1 MLDLSMLRGD
11 FAKKESHL
19 NRRIQDIIEKIHGF
33 LQEPSAETVCMAEAW
48 REDFFYLYGNRN
60 STSSDGSLDEWKLLR
75 IYAVQTCFSL
85 LVKVLMRELLCE
97 RFAAKGAGMRKEDA
111 QTDCGSENYRNLVLG
126 TFAGAWGIEN
136 YCEEDFYCWPLHE
149 LDKGFGKVIGEI
161 EDLLVSYRT
170 ELSLAEFMQNSNVD
184 YIRQIYES
192 MIPKGLR
199 HALGEYYT
207 PDWLA
212 ERTLQ
217 ETMKYMDKPLT
228 ELRMIDPTCGSG
240 TFLMQA
246 IAVKRQAGCNLKNIL
261 SSVCGLDIN
270 ALAVLTART
279 NYLLSVL
286 DLLGTTDRVVLP
298 IYRVD
303 VLQLAENSA
312 LVEQI
317 GGQADILI
325 GNPPWVNWEYLPEK
339 YRLQSKYLWVEYG
352 LFSARGRE
360 RSFSKEDI
368 SVLITYIVMDKLLKR
383 SGVIG
388 FVLRQAMFKSA
399 QNGIGFR
406 RFRIRGDCGIQVLQ
420 VDDLSRIQVFDNA
433 ATSTALFFAH
443 KGADMVYPVPY
454 YVWERDSDTK
464 RCSFGAYSGL
474 KEVLEQLRITRQ
486 CAMPAVA
493 EDCTSL
499 WINAPEDKMELM
511 KRVLGSNSYRA
522 RTGVFTGGANG
533 VYWFRIHGRNDNS
546 GLVRV
551 SNIVERAK
559 RRVAQADTWLEF
571 QYLFPMIK
579 GSNVRRWNVSY
590 DTYLLCPHTA
600 ESRMWPVPGE
610 ALRDTCPAAYEYLK
624 SFREELDARKGF
636 AGWEKEIQRQEF
648 HAVLRVGSYTFS
660 KYKVVWKYIAT
671 EFVCAVVG
679 EAEDPYLGRK
689 VCLPNEKIM
698 YVSTDDETEAYYLCG
713 ILSSSVIADC
723 VKGYMS
729 PTCISAHVLD
739 KLNIPTYDARDER
752 HLEIARLCRQGHGK
766 SQIKPYL
773 DKIDTI
779 VSSMYQTETAL
790 PR

>member
-11 FAKKESHL
+11 FVKKESHL
-19 NRRIQDIIEKIHGF
+19 NRRIQDIIEEIHAF
-33 LQEPSAETVCMAEAW
+33 LKEPSAETICVTEAW
-48 REDFFYLYGNRN
+48 REEFFYLYGDRS
-60 STSSDGSLDEWKLLR
+60 STSSDSSLDEWKLLQ

-85 LVKVLMRELLCE
+85 LVKLLMREILCE
-97 RFAAKGAGMRKEDA
+97 RFAAKESGMRKENA
-111 QTDCGSENYRNLVLG
+111 QTDCGAEHYRNLILG
-126 TFAGAWGIEN
+126 TFAGAGGIEN

-149 LDKGFGKVIGEI
+149 LDRGFGKVIDEI
-161 EDLLVSYRT
+161 EDLLTSYQT
-170 ELSLAEFMQNSNVD
+170 GLSLAEFMQNSNVD

-192 MIPKGLR
+192 MIPKELR

-212 ERTLQ
+212 EQTLQ
-217 ETMKYMDKPLT
+217 EALKYTDKPLT
-228 ELRMIDPTCGSG
+228 ELRMVDPTCGSG
-240 TFLMQA
+240 TFLIQG
-246 IAVKRQAGCNLKNIL
+246 IAGKRQGNCDLKNIL

-286 DLLGTTDRVVLP
+286 DLLGTEDRVVLP
-298 IYRVD
+298 VYRVD
-303 VLQLAENSA
+303 VLQLAGDSSY
-312 LVEQI
+312 VERL

-339 YRLQSKYLWVEYG
+339 YRLQSRHLWVDYG

-368 SVLITYIVMDKLLKR
+368 SVLITYIAMDKLLKR

-399 QNGIGFR
+399 QNGVGFR
-406 RFRIRGDCGIQVLQ
+406 RFRIREDCGIQVLQ

-433 ATSTALFFAH
+433 ATCTALFFAR
-443 KGADMVYPVPY
+443 KGVDTVYPVPY
-454 YVWERDSDTK
+454 YVWEKDSNTK
-464 RCSFGAYSGL
+464 RCSFSAYSKL
-474 KEVLEQLRITRQ
+474 EEVLKRLRITRQ

-493 EDCTSL
+493 EECTSL
-499 WINAPEDKMELM
+499 WINAPEDEMKMM
-511 KRVLGSNSYRA
+511 KQVLGSNSYRA

-533 VYWFRIHGRNDNS
+533 VYWLRIHDRDNNS

-559 RRVAQADTWLEF
+559 RRVAQADTWLEP

-610 ALRDTCPAAYEYLK
+610 ALRDVCPASYEYLK
-624 SFREELDARKGF
+624 SFREELDGRKGF

-679 EAEDPYLGRK
+679 EAKDPYLGRK
-689 VCLPNEKIM
+689 VCLPNEKVM
-698 YVSTDDETEAYYLCG
+698 YVSTNDETEAYYLCG

-766 SQIKPYL
+766 AQIKPYL
-773 DKIDTI
+773 DKIDMI
-779 VSSMYQTETAL
+779 VSSMYQTETSL
-790 PR
+790 FT